1 MKIGVIGAG
10 NIGGT
15 LGKKWAA
22 AAGHS
27 VMYGVRDPQSAKT
40 RALLDAAA
48 GKAKVDNIASAIAF
62 SEVIVIAIP
71 GTTVET
77 LAREHAAAL
86 NGKVVIDTTNRFGTS
101 EISNVR
107 TIAAHAPRA
116 MIYRAFNS
124 YGWECFAEPR
134 FEGIQSDLI
143 YCGPDGVARQTIEQL
158 ITEIGLRPVRV
169 GDLDQVQVVDS
180 VGVLWF
186 ALIRSQG
193 KGRHLALKVLMD

>member
-1 MKIGVIGAG
+1 MKIGIIGAG

-15 LGKKWAA
+15 LGKKWT

-27 VMYGVRDPQSAKT
+27 VVYGVRDPQSVKS
-40 RALLDAAA
+40 RALLASVGGQAMIN
-48 GKAKVDNIASAIAF
+48 NIVETVAF
-62 SEVIVIAIP
+62 GEVIVIAIP
-71 GTTVET
+71 GTSVE
-77 LAREHAAAL
+77 AFVKENAAAL
-86 NGKVVIDTTNRFGTS
+86 DGKLVIDTTNRFGTN
-101 EISNVR
+101 EISNMR

-134 FEGIQSDLI
+134 FSGTQADLI
-143 YCGPDGVARQTIEQL
+143 YCGPDGASREMVEQL
-158 ITEIGLRPVRV
+158 ISEIGLRPVRV